1 MVRDI
6 NLPLFVYGLFKPG
19 QLAYRQIERLVD
31 GRPQAASVNGELYI
45 RDGLPLFNPLKTDNA
60 IKGYILNFKTNE
72 AQHAYNVVADFEPEE
87 HYKWDQIELPETK
100 QKANILIG
108 RIPEKGSIL
117 LEHIN
122 DWSGSLDPVFT
133 SAMKLV
139 NETAEDYGRKPFEG
153 ELLEADWIRLFR
165 LQMGYLLLWSGIERF
180 AALAYGPKLDPMRKI
195 FALGNDPLFQGA
207 LRKSVQRTS
216 RITDCRDPN
225 CDFFLNSNNPQ
236 SSAKY
241 FYQVRNN
248 LSHRGKGAWKDGE
261 IVRNALLELNAIF
274 ELMRHESLFSK

>member
-1 MVRDI
+1 MLLNI

-31 GRPQAASVNGELYI
+31 GTPQPALVNGELYI
-45 RDGLPLFNPLKTDNA
+45 RDGLPLFSPLDTDNA
-60 IKGYILNFKTNE
+60 IKGYILKFKTNE
-72 AQHAYNVVADFEPEE
+72 AQHAYKIVADFEPEK
-87 HYKWDQIELPETK
+87 HYKWDQIEVPETK

-108 RIPEKGSIL
+108 EKPEKGSIL

-139 NETAEDYGRKPFEG
+139 KETAEDYGRAPFQG
-153 ELLEADWIRLFR
+153 DLLESDWIRLFR

-180 AALAYGPKLDPMRKI
+180 AAFAYGPKLEPMKKI
-195 FALGNDPLFQGA
+195 GSLSKDPLFQTA
-207 LRKSVQRTS
+207 LQIYVTRTAQ
-216 RITDCRDPN
+216 ITDCRDPN
-225 CDFFLNSNNPQ
+225 RDYSLDSSDPE
-236 SSAKY
+236 SSAKF

-248 LSHRGKGAWKDGE
+248 LSHRGKGAYKDGE
-261 IVRNALLELNAIF
+261 IVRIALLELKDVF
-274 ELMRHESLFSK
+274 QFMLQEGFK